1 MKTTLRR
8 ETLLALSQQLRLA
21 MSVQGVS
28 QADLA
33 GRSGI
38 ARKTIVNI
46 LNGSHAA
53 RSDVVQILAHSLGLK
68 VSQLVEIP
76 PNDAGGNFTP
86 ARLTDDEARLV
97 SLYRACDVDG
107 RSALIRLGE
116 ELASMAPQRIT

>member
-76 PNDAGGNFTP
+76 NDAGGNFTP